1 MQQPPD
7 YASGYARSHRIYELA
22 GMSLGLFFI
31 GKLAVNLALSGSV
44 SGWWVPLTVFAG
56 LLGADFMSGLVHW
69 LFDTWG
75 SVTTPVVGQL
85 AIRTFREHHVDARA
99 MTRHGFVETN
109 GHNVTLS
116 MIPSG
121 VGLVALHHPGLLSSL
136 LAMSCF
142 SMALCVGM
150 TSQIHKWA
158 HMDDIPR
165 VVRKLQDAGLIIGAR
180 HHDRHHL
187 RPHDSHYCIT
197 VGWMNAPLELVRFF
211 RGLERL
217 ITATTGVRAREEDL
231 VATAAVAGPLPER
244 TLDADESGEVPL
256 PVDVAP
262 VSADVN

>member
-1 MQQPPD
+1 V
-7 YASGYARSHRIYELA
+7 
-22 GMSLGLFFI
+22 
-31 GKLAVNLALSGSV
+31 KLVSTGAV

-75 SVTTPVVGQL
+75 AVTTPVVGQL

-109 GHNVTLS
+109 GHNITLS

-121 VGLVALHHPGLLSSL
+121 IGIVALRYPSLASTLVAMTG
-136 LAMSCF
+136 F
-142 SMALCVGM
+142 FMALCVGM

-158 HMDDIPR
+158 HMERVPR
-165 VVRKLQDAGLIIGAR
+165 LVRRMQDWGLIIGAR

-197 VGWMNAPLELVRFF
+197 VGWMNAPLEIVRFF
-211 RGLERL
+211 RVLERTITL
-217 ITATTGVRAREEDL
+217 ITGARPREEDL
-231 VATAAVAGPLPER
+231 EATAHVAGALPVPPDPER
-244 TLDADESGEVPL
+244 AMPQDVTTA
-256 PVDVAP
+256 PVDVT
-262 VSADVN
+262 